1 MLTENQM
8 TLSTRRIER
17 IMPVLVTGTERG
29 MISVVYLTPR
39 GVLVREK
46 LFCSGWE
53 TVVPM
58 KTVVDVQPY
67 ISTENNVGFRILGL
81 TPESVA
87 EPIRTAILERMN
99 E

>member
-8 TLSTRRIER
+8 SLSTRKIER
-17 IMPVLVTGTERG
+17 IMPALVTGTERG

-39 GVLVREK
+39 KLVREK

-67 ISTENNVGFRILGL
+67 ISTENNVGFRILGI

-87 EPIRTAILERMN
+87 EPVRKAILERLN